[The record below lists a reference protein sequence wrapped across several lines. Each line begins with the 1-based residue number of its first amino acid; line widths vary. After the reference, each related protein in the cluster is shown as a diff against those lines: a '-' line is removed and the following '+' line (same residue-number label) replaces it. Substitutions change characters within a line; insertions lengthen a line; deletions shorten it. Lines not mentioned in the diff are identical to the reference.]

1 MLQVLCALCEPPTKL
16 KYSGNTTNLF
26 SHLSNKHPVTHN
38 KLQRSSSSDS
48 SLLKP
53 GSSSQAG
60 LAYFFKKQKKLPT
73 DSKTA
78 QNITKAVGYFIAKDM
93 MPLNVV
99 HGVGFCKMV
108 EKLNPQYELP
118 SRKIMTQKILPKMLG
133 DLKDTEICPALQLAD
148 FCFLH
153 DQVVSF
159 ILISCATC
167 F

>member
-1 MLQVLCALCEPPTKL
+1 M
-16 KYSGNTTNLF
+16 
-26 SHLSNKHPVTHN
+26 
-38 KLQRSSSSDS
+38 
-48 SLLKP
+48 KP

-153 DQVVSF
+153 DN
-159 ILISCATC
+159 LIKW
-167 F
+167 FLLF